1 VLVKEMWSSGRWPSR
16 STTSHAARTQ
26 RERVRD
32 SERAKEPTSFRGSA
46 RAVFFFGKL
55 GEPGLDGTRKM
66 APGLEVEA
74 AVATRAR
81 GVGMRVP

>member
-1 VLVKEMWSSGRWPSR
+1 
-16 STTSHAARTQ
+16 
-26 RERVRD
+26 
-32 SERAKEPTSFRGSA
+32 
-46 RAVFFFGKL
+46 VFFFGKL